1 MNVLS
6 LNPEKMGSEAN
17 FGCISLGH
25 IFENPEP
32 LIQTGSAQMHGSRLK
47 VIPMLVVLQLGSDRQ
62 FLHQAARDQAFPVAL
77 KDTRDTF

>member
-1 MNVLS
+1 
-6 LNPEKMGSEAN
+6 MGSEADLR
-17 FGCISLGH
+17 CISLGH
-25 IFENPEP
+25 IFGNPEP
-32 LIQTGSAQMHGSRLK
+32 LILSGLAQVHGSRLK